1 MPNAG
6 KGDFDIDTRRNFR
19 FEGGQNSPYGKVS
32 YRVLTNLGS
41 GHGWYY
47 NGKTEDHQMV
57 ATGRSVEALGENTV
71 KSKAGESDPV
81 NPAKLISAKHGDIVL
96 EAMDG
101 DIILIGDNILMYA
114 NGIRD
119 DKNDDGDIQMYAN
132 KGINMQGAD
141 IKITGTN
148 LRLVGIKDTTLIGKV
163 YGEFAGGVVNA
174 VASSDFG
181 ASSLLGKLNSI
192 VKALGAF

>member
-41 GHGWYY
+41 GHGWYQ
-47 NGKTEDHQMV
+47 NGKSEDHQMV
-57 ATGRSVEALGENTV
+57 ATGRSVEALGETV
-71 KSKAGESDPV
+71 QKSKTGKSDPV
-81 NPAKLISAKHGDIVL
+81 LPAKLIQAKHGDVIL

-114 NGIRD
+114 NGVRD
-119 DKNDDGDIQMYAN
+119 TEDGDIQMYAN
-132 KGINMQGAD
+132 KGINMYGAD
-141 IKITGTN
+141 VKIRGTN
-148 LRLVGIKDTTLIGKV
+148 LRLIGIKDCSLIGKV

-181 ASSLLGKLNSI
+181 ASSLLGKLTSI
-192 VKALGAF
+192 VKSLGAF

>member
-6 KGDFDIDTRRNFR
+6 KGDFDIDNRRNFR

-41 GHGWYY
+41 GHGWYQV
-47 NGKTEDHQMV
+47 GKSEDHQMV
-57 ATGRSVEALGENTV
+57 ATGRSVEALGENLQ
-71 KSKAGESDPV
+71 KSKTDTQDPV

-96 EAMDG
+96 EALDG

-119 DKNDDGDIQMYAN
+119 TGDGDIQMYAN
-132 KGINMQGAD
+132 KGINVHATD
-141 IKITGTN
+141 IKIRGTN
-148 LRLVGIKDTTLIGKV
+148 LRLMGIKDLSLIGKV
-163 YGEFAGGVVNA
+163 YGEFTGGVINA

-181 ASSLLGKLNSI
+181 ASTLLGKLTSI
-192 VKALGAF
+192 VKSLGAF

>member
-6 KGDFDIDTRRNFR
+6 KGDFDIDNRRNFR

-41 GHGWYY
+41 GHGWYQV
-47 NGKTEDHQMV
+47 GKSEDHQMV
-57 ATGRSVEALGENTV
+57 ATGRSVEALGENLQ
-71 KSKAGESDPV
+71 KSKTDTQDPV

-96 EAMDG
+96 EALDG

-119 DKNDDGDIQMYAN
+119 TGDGDIQMYAN
-132 KGINMQGAD
+132 KGINVHATD
-141 IKITGTN
+141 IKIRGTN
-148 LRLVGIKDTTLIGKV
+148 LRLLGIKDLSLIGKV
-163 YGEFAGGVVNA
+163 YGEFTGGVINA

-181 ASSLLGKLNSI
+181 ASTLLGKLTSI
-192 VKALGAF
+192 VKSLGAF